1 MYKPMPRVRIY
12 NENDPNSPLTIDEE
26 TKTFFQKVYAWMALG
41 LFISGIT
48 AYATYAIPALM
59 HVIIFNQAIFFLL
72 IGTELVLVIT
82 LAWLVNKI
90 SAEVAVLLFLLYCF
104 TTGLTLSVIFL
115 VYQMSSIGSMFLISA
130 GMFGAVS
137 AYGYYTKKDLTTM
150 GNILFMALLGIIIA
164 SVVNLFIW
172 SSMLDFIISI
182 IGVIVFTGLT
192 AYDTQKIKQKNT
204 IGNNG
209 TPEDLKESIIGA
221 LTLYLDFI
229 NLFLKMLRL
238 FGKRKN

>member
-1 MYKPMPRVRIY
+1 MPRVKIY

-41 LFISGIT
+41 LFISGVT

-59 HVIIFNQAIFFLL
+59 HVIIFNQAVFFLL
-72 IGTELVLVIT
+72 IGTELILVIT